1 MYMIPHHGFSPSSFG
16 LFTRPPPGITRF
28 VMPSF
33 GTGGDLLTVGLLAAG
48 VAAVIGIGV
57 AIGMAVSK

>member
-1 MYMIPHHGFSPSSFG
+1 
-16 LFTRPPPGITRF
+16 
-28 VMPSF
+28 MPSF

-57 AIGMAVSK
+57 AIGVAISK